1 MKSGRKAIVYII
13 FIVLGITLLVLGCA
27 EVVDSYWSGMGSG
40 LLAVSV
46 LNLIRIY
53 RFRKDDIYREKVE
66 VEISDERN
74 RFIRNKAWA
83 WAGYLFIIVVAIAG
97 IVLKVMNQ
105 EVLSLVA
112 SYAVCLMMILYWG
125 SYLVLRKKY

>member
-13 FIVLGITLLVLGCA
+13 FIVRGITLLVLGCA
-27 EVVDSYWSGMGSG
+27 EVVDSYWSGMGTG
-40 LLAVSV
+40 LLVVST

-83 WAGYLFIIVVAIAG
+83 WAGYLFIIGVAIAG

-105 EVLSLVA
+105 EVLSLAA

>member
-27 EVVDSYWSGMGSG
+27 EVVDSYWSGMGTG
-40 LLAVSV
+40 LLVVST

-105 EVLSLVA
+105 EVLSSAA

>member
-13 FIVLGITLLVLGCA
+13 FIILGITLLVLGCA
-27 EVVDSYWSGMGSG
+27 EIVDSYWSGMGSG

-53 RFRKDDIYREKVE
+53 RFHKDDIYREKVE

-83 WAGYLFIIVVAIAG
+83 WAGYLFIIVVAIAS

-105 EVLSLVA
+105 GIMSLAA
-112 SYAVCLMMILYWG
+112 SYAVCLMMIFYWG
-125 SYLVLRKKY
+125 SYLVLRRKY

>member
-13 FIVLGITLLVLGCA
+13 FIVLGITLFVLGCA
-27 EVVDSYWSGMGSG
+27 EVVDSYWSGMGTG
-40 LLAVSV
+40 LLVVST

-105 EVLSLVA
+105 EVLSLAA

>member
-13 FIVLGITLLVLGCA
+13 FIILGITLLCLGCA
-27 EVVDSYWSGMGSG
+27 EIVDSYWSGMGSG
-40 LLAVSV
+40 LLVVSV

-74 RFIRNKAWA
+74 RFIRNKACA

-105 EVLSLVA
+105 EVLSLAA
-112 SYAVCLMMILYWG
+112 SYAVCLMMIL
-125 SYLVLRKKY
+125 